1 MDVRA
6 VPDALHKKAIA
17 FAWQR
22 CGQIPSSSYPL
33 FPSKQALMREYQRNG
48 SLPGGFQIAC
58 FEQGSLRGV
67 MFGFAEA
74 ETRYLQTTGFYVAE
88 GDDSAAAALAAWLF
102 ASYKGYTLNVGLPA
116 ENRTVAAALCENGC
130 RLLDDALDLRLR
142 SAGFLNAT
150 PGGFAI
156 RRIDEKSL
164 PRYLDFHQA
173 HFGDC
178 YWNAQRLR
186 ERFADWQVYAL
197 EADQRFTGGL
207 FLRIYA
213 KDAAEIYGLHAETES
228 AAAALLSEAI
238 RTLFAGSAGDVKRA
252 VHGRSPARPIPSPPR
267 CRWDFGRKTII
278 IAMPQRCNSLRC
290 S

>member
-6 VPDALHKKAIA
+6 VPDSLHKKAIA
-17 FAWQR
+17 FAWQQ

-142 SAGFLNAT
+142 SADFRNAT

-156 RRIDEKSL
+156 RRIDDKTL

-173 HFGDC
+173 HFSDC
-178 YWNAQRLR
+178 YCERPAAGRALCGLAGLRAGGRSAFHRRAVSADLRQRRGGKSTACTPKRSLPR
-186 ERFADWQVYAL
+186 PPFYQKPSVACSL
-197 EADQRFTGGL
+197 EARGCQAVL
-207 FLRIYA
+207 FMA
-213 KDAAEIYGLHAETES
+213 DPSETHTV
-228 AAAALLSEAI
+228 AAALSVGFRQENHYHCYAA
-238 RTLFAGSAGDVKRA
+238 TL
-252 VHGRSPARPIPSPPR
+252 
-267 CRWDFGRKTII
+267 
-278 IAMPQRCNSLRC
+278 
-290 S
+290 